1 MLNPHIAPY
10 KTAGFLE
17 SLYQIFCSI
26 LPPRQIISLVHFC
39 STVPFRFQDQK
50 SNRQSHHPN
59 QYRCS
64 KTETYPRPIL
74 L

>member
-1 MLNPHIAPY
+1 MLNPHIA
-10 KTAGFLE
+10 
-17 SLYQIFCSI
+17 
-26 LPPRQIISLVHFC
+26 
-39 STVPFRFQDQK
+39 PFRFQDQK